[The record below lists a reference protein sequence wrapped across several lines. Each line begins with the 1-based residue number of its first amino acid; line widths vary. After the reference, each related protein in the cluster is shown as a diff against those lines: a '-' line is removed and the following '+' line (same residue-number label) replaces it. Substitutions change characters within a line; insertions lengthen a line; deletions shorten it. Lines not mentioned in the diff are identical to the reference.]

1 MARRKYGVEGE
12 EGDIPSFLGKNGKSL
27 WDGFASD
34 VRGEEAVTRWGR
46 GTNWR
51 DRPKTLQD
59 PRIRLP
65 ICPYGC
71 GEEGQLKE
79 IVMGEGG
86 QAVGIYADSD
96 GCVFRADIQLGEP
109 PTKRKL
115 VLGPDGEL
123 KEEEN

>member
-1 MARRKYGVEGE
+1 MARHWSIGDEDSGFPTFNRGGGSTWGDTAEG
-12 EGDIPSFLGKNGKSL
+12 GRQLPVK
-27 WDGFASD
+27 
-34 VRGEEAVTRWGR
+34 TWGR

-51 DRPKTLQD
+51 DRPKSMSD

-71 GEEGQLKE
+71 SEEGQLKE
-79 IVMGEGG
+79 IVMGQGG

-115 VLGPDGEL
+115 VIGPDGEMH
-123 KEEEN
+123 EEEG